1 MPTERLTS
9 PDMEV
14 TLDQAREVLA
24 AQPFSTL
31 LGAELT
37 AFDETG
43 AELRVP
49 LRAEHLQQHGFV
61 HGGVLLY
68 AADNAI
74 TFAGGA
80 VLGPSVVTRGVS
92 IDYLRP
98 ARGAAL
104 RAIATVV
111 DRTARQALCRCEVL
125 AVADDGSERLVAA
138 AQGTVNLVEL
148 GGR

>member
-1 MPTERLTS
+1 VSVEF
-9 PDMEV
+9 E
-14 TLDQAREVLA
+14 QASAILA

-31 LGAELT
+31 VGAELV
-37 AFDETG
+37 AFAADG
-43 AELRVP
+43 VELRVP
-49 LRAEHLQQHGFV
+49 LREELLQQHGFV

-80 VLGPSVVTRGVS
+80 VLGPSVVTRGVA

-111 DRTARQALCRCEVL
+111 DRTARQALCRCDIL
-125 AVADDGSERLVAA
+125 IVAEDGTERRCAA
-138 AQGTVNLVEL
+138 AQGTVNLIDL
-148 GGR
+148 